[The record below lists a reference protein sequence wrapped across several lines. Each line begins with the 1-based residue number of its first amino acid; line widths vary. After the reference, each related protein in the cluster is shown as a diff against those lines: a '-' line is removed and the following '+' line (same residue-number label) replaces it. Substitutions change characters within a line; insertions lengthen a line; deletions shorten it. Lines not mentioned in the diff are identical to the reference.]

1 MALRYTLRTFII
13 CYFGFCP
20 YQAKSW
26 WFISVKLRQVA
37 QRRWFIIV
45 KLPQVAASCVS
56 SVFLRMPFDKTG
68 EDPAGTVSTLMVHH
82 GANAMQCAPV
92 VRWQVD
98 GCPTLI
104 TTPSAELCISSQ
116 SNASDGIRD
125 GASQSAV
132 PCHPEHT
139 HIASRTFPSRTL
151 SSATEGERS
160 SVTNHSNHTA
170 SDRPQQEK
178 GSQVSTLESGL
189 LVECIHGVCAGPVR
203 VIASHLSDDRSPTS
217 HGPLVVTALA
227 CIQCERAFL
236 VGRSRS
242 GRRVEA
248 VMLGFG

>member
-45 KLPQVAASCVS
+45 KLRQVAASCVS

-104 TTPSAELCISSQ
+104 TTPSQSSAYRR
-116 SNASDGIRD
+116 N
-125 GASQSAV
+125 
-132 PCHPEHT
+132 
-139 HIASRTFPSRTL
+139 RTL
-151 SSATEGERS
+151 RTGSGTAPRSRLYPATL
-160 SVTNHSNHTA
+160 
-170 SDRPQQEK
+170 
-178 GSQVSTLESGL
+178 STRTLLLGL
-189 LVECIHGVCAGPVR
+189 SL
-203 VIASHLSDDRSPTS
+203 L
-217 HGPLVVTALA
+217 
-227 CIQCERAFL
+227 
-236 VGRSRS
+236 GRSAQPRKAS
-242 GRRVEA
+242 AR
-248 VMLGFG
+248 L